1 MKNIEL
7 GRAGDKVST
16 VILGLMRI
24 PQLETVENVRSL
36 LGAAEESGIN
46 MLDIADCYSEGK
58 AEELLGRTFEANPG
72 LREKFFLQ
80 SKCGIVKEPFYF
92 FDFSKKHIIEA
103 VEGSLR
109 RLHTDHLDS
118 LLLHRPDALMDPEE
132 VCEAFNTLRESGK
145 VRSFGVSNFNPAQMR
160 LLQNALDDA
169 IICDQVQLSVCHT
182 PMIDASFNVNM
193 DNDPS
198 VMRDGGV
205 LEYCRQNG
213 IAVQA
218 WSVMQHGFFKGVFIG
233 DPHYLRLNSVLDRIA
248 SEYGVSSTAIAVA
261 WVLRIPGKTQAVIGT
276 TKPERV
282 KSSAKAGDI
291 KLTREQWYEIYLAAG
306 NDLP

>member
-1 MKNIEL
+1 MKYIEL
-7 GRAGDKVST
+7 GRDNARTSA

-36 LGAAEESGIN
+36 LGAAEESNIN
-46 MLDIADCYSEGK
+46 MLDIADCYSKGK
-58 AEELLGRTFEANPG
+58 AEELLGKTFEANPG
-72 LREKFFLQ
+72 LRDKFFLQ

-92 FDFSKKHIIEA
+92 FDFSKRHIIEA
-103 VEGSLR
+103 VEGSLK

-132 VCEAFNTLRESGK
+132 VCEAFNELRESGK

-193 DNDPS
+193 ENDAA

-205 LEYCRQNG
+205 LEYCRRHG

-218 WSVMQHGFFKGVFIG
+218 WSVMQHGFFQGVFIG
-233 DPHYLRLNSVLDRIA
+233 DPHYLKLNSVLNRIA
-248 SEYGVSSTAIAVA
+248 EEYGVTSTAIAVA
-261 WVLRIPGKTQAVIGT
+261 WVLRLPGKTQAVIGT

-282 KSSAKAGDI
+282 RSSAKAGDI
-291 KLTREQWYEIYLAAG
+291 KLTRAQWYEIYLTAG
-306 NDLP
+306 NNLP

>member
-1 MKNIEL
+1 MKYVEL
-7 GRAGDKVST
+7 GRDNVKASA

-24 PQLETVENVRSL
+24 PQLQTADNVKAL
-36 LGAAEESGIN
+36 LDAAQESGIN
-46 MLDIADCYSEGK
+46 MLDIADCYSKGK
-58 AEELLGRTFEANPG
+58 AEELLGKTFEANPG
-72 LREKFFLQ
+72 LRDKFILQ

-103 VEGSLR
+103 VEGSLK
-109 RLHTDHLDS
+109 RLRTDHLDS

-132 VCEAFNTLRESGK
+132 ICEAFNTLRESGK
-145 VRSFGVSNFNPAQMR
+145 VRAFGVSNFNPAQMR
-160 LLQNALDDA
+160 LLQNALDDS
-169 IICDQVQLSVCHT
+169 IICNQVQLSVCHT
-182 PMIDASFNVNM
+182 PMIDAGFNVNM
-193 DNDPS
+193 DNDPA

-205 LEYCRQNG
+205 LEYCRANG

-261 WVLRIPGKTQAVIGT
+261 WVLRVPGKTQAVIGT
-276 TKPERV
+276 TKPARV
-282 KSSAKAGDI
+282 KSSARAGDI
-291 KLTREQWYEIYLAAG
+291 ALTREQWYEIYLAAG